1 MKNLFTRI
9 LYEIDEEKDLIL
21 ALIIADSGSAPR
33 GKGSAMLVARTGQL
47 MGTIGG
53 GAVEKKSELR
63 ALELIDLKQSEVHAY
78 QLHQNNVEDIGMV
91 CGGDVDVLFQF
102 IDAHDPAWKELAGEV
117 LRRIDAKEAGTLVFR
132 RGGSVPELIDV
143 TGMCPSDQA
152 AVCDDPDVLYRM
164 PLPVQERA
172 LIFGAGHCGRALAPI
187 LESVGF
193 RTVIYD
199 NREEMLTKERF
210 PGAEER
216 VCADF
221 AQISDHLKVTEED
234 YVVIMTSGHVNDY
247 TVEEQILR
255 QKTAYIG
262 VIGSKRKTQTV
273 NEKLRAAG
281 VPEEVIATVHAPIG
295 LSIKAVTPEEIA
307 ISIAGEMIYERAMRR
322 EQNQ

>member
-9 LYEIDEEKDLIL
+9 LYEIEEEKDLIL
-21 ALIIADSGSAPR
+21 AVIIADNGSAPR
-33 GKGSAMLVARTGQL
+33 GKGSAMLVAGTGQL

-53 GAVEKKSELR
+53 GAVEKQSELR
-63 ALELIDLKQSEVHAY
+63 AMELISLRQSEVHAY

-102 IDAHDPAWKELAGEV
+102 IDAHDPAWKKLAGEV
-117 LRRIDAKEAGTLVFR
+117 LRRIDAKEAGTLIFR
-132 RGGSVPELIDV
+132 RGGSVPELIDPS
-143 TGMCPSDQA
+143 GMCPSDQA
-152 AVCDDPDVLYRM
+152 AVCDDPEVLFRM

-172 LIFGAGHCGRALAPI
+172 VIFGAGHCARALAPI

-199 NREEMLTKERF
+199 NREEMLTQERF

-216 VCADF
+216 ICADF
-221 AQISDHLKVTEED
+221 ARISDHLKVTEED
-234 YVVIMTSGHVNDY
+234 YVVVMSSGHAYDY

-255 QKTAYIG
+255 QKTAYTG
-262 VIGSKRKTQTV
+262 VIGSKRKTQAV

-281 VPEEVIATVHAPIG
+281 VPEEAIASVHTPIG

-307 ISIAGEMIYERAMRR
+307 VSIAGEMILERAMRR